1 MRACYLR
8 LVRTTISLPDALF
21 ERAKKVART
30 EGVTLSQLVEG
41 ALRDRLLTA
50 APAEKIR
57 PFRLVTFGSGGTRPG
72 VSFEGLKQFV
82 DDEDAGRVTTGAG
95 RAADGDDVDP

>member
-1 MRACYLR
+1 MRACYPR

-30 EGVTLSQLVEG
+30 EGVTLSQLVEA
-41 ALRDRLLTA
+41 ALRDRLFATT
-50 APAEKIR
+50 PAEKIR
-57 PFRLVTFGSGGTRPG
+57 PFRLVTFGSGGTHPG
-72 VSFEGLKQFV
+72 VSFDNLKQYV
-82 DDEDAGRVTTGAG
+82 DDEDAARLTTRAG